1 MDEILSLLHQNSIS
15 YELVQ
20 HPALYHMEEGLSLP
34 HPEVIGKNLFHKERK
49 GGRYF
54 LVTLPR
60 NAKADFQRL
69 RELFSSGPLTMAS
82 PEELKEILGLRLGS
96 ATPFGLLSD
105 PQHRVEWGL
114 DGWFRG
120 KLIGVHPN
128 INTATAYLS
137 ADGLFRLLEKQGCRC
152 RWLEGKNLG

>member
-1 MDEILSLLHQNSIS
+1 MGEILSLLHQNSIS

-34 HPEVIGKNLFHKERK
+34 HPETVAKNLFLKGRK

-60 NAKADFQRL
+60 NAKADFKRL
-69 RELFSSGPLTMAS
+69 REFFSSGPLTMAS
-82 PEELKEILGLRLGS
+82 PEELKEILGLGLGS

-114 DGWFRG
+114 DSWFRG

-137 ADGLFRLLEKQGCRC
+137 ADDLFRLLEKQGCRC

>member
-1 MDEILSLLHQNSIS
+1 MGEILSLLHQNSIS

-34 HPEVIGKNLFHKERK
+34 HPEAVAKNLFLKERK

-60 NAKADFQRL
+60 NAKADFKCL
-69 RELFSSGPLTMAS
+69 REFFSSGPLTMAS
-82 PEELKEILGLRLGS
+82 PEELKEILGLGLGS
-96 ATPFGLLSD
+96 ATPFGLLKD
-105 PQHRVEWGL
+105 PRHRVEWGL

>member
-1 MDEILSLLHQNSIS
+1 MGEILSLLHQNSIS

-34 HPEVIGKNLFHKERK
+34 HPEVIGKNLFLKERK

-54 LVTLPR
+54 LLTLPR
-60 NAKADFQRL
+60 NAKADFKRL
-69 RELFSSGPLTMAS
+69 REFFSSGPLTMAS

-114 DGWFRG
+114 DSWFRG

-137 ADGLFRLLEKQGCRC
+137 ADDLFRLLEKQGCRC

>member
-34 HPEVIGKNLFHKERK
+34 HPEAVAKNLFFKERK

-60 NAKADFQRL
+60 NAKADFKRL
-69 RELFSSGPLTMAS
+69 REFFSSAPLTMAS

-96 ATPFGLLSD
+96 VTPFGLLSD
-105 PQHRVEWGL
+105 PRHRVEWGL
-114 DGWFRG
+114 DSWFRG

>member
-34 HPEVIGKNLFHKERK
+34 HPEAVAKNLFLKERK

-60 NAKADFQRL
+60 NAKADFKCL
-69 RELFSSGPLTMAS
+69 REFFSSGPLTMAS
-82 PEELKEILGLRLGS
+82 PEELKEILGLGLGS

-105 PQHRVEWGL
+105 PQHRVEWEL
-114 DGWFRG
+114 DSWFRG

>member
-34 HPEVIGKNLFHKERK
+34 HPEVIGKNLFLKERK

-54 LVTLPR
+54 LLTLPR

-69 RELFSSGPLTMAS
+69 RELFSSGSLTMAS
-82 PEELKEILGLRLGS
+82 PEELKEILGLGLGS
-96 ATPFGLLSD
+96 VTPFGLLND
-105 PQHRVEWGL
+105 PARRVEWGL
-114 DGWFRG
+114 DSWFRG

-128 INTATAYLS
+128 INTATVYLA
-137 ADGLFRLLEKQGCRC
+137 ADDLFRLLEKQGCRC
-152 RWLEGKNLG
+152 CWLEGKNLK